1 MSEIHLKKHQ
11 IDQKSSFRKWV
22 GFPARSP
29 VPARGARGTIVSA
42 TGSGKTIMA
51 AASALEC
58 FPHGRILVTVPTLD
72 LLVQTAQAWRTVGHR
87 SPMAAVCSL
96 ENDPVLNEL
105 GVRTTTN
112 PIQLALWAG
121 RGPVIV
127 FATYAS
133 LVDREDYA
141 ALQDQERPYGP
152 WQNSGN
158 GKTRKKTRGPLEAA
172 LTGGE
177 RLYGQQMA
185 PFDLAIVDEA
195 HGTAG
200 DLGRPWAAIHDN
212 TRIPADF
219 RLYLTATPRIL
230 AAARPQKGADGQELE
245 IASMADDPDG
255 TYGAWL
261 AELGLS
267 EAIEREILAG
277 FEIDVLEIRDPS
289 PVLGESEE
297 ARRGRRLALLQTA
310 LLEHAAAYNL
320 RTVMT
325 FHQKVEE
332 AAAFADK
339 LPETAA
345 ALYVNDAS
353 DDDLAAADK
362 LPKSSVNARFYELEA
377 GRHVPPDRVWSAWL
391 CGDHL
396 VTERREVLRQF
407 AGGIDAADR
416 RVHRAFLASVRV
428 LGEGVD
434 ITGDRGV
441 EAICFADT
449 RGSQVEIV
457 QNIGRA
463 LRLNKDGSTKI
474 ARIIVPVFL
483 EPGEDPTDM
492 VASAS
497 FRPLVAVLQ
506 GLRSH
511 DERLVEQL
519 ASRALT
525 SGQRKVHVR
534 RDANGQII
542 GAGGEGDGEDQEQD
556 DTDAAAES
564 ALLHFSSPRD
574 TATIAAF
581 LRTRVYRPE
590 SLVWLE
596 GYQALIRWRK
606 ENEITGLYAVP
617 YDVEAEV
624 GVTKDFPLG
633 RWVHQQRKALRA
645 GELEE
650 RRKTL
655 LDAPEA
661 GMVWEPGEEAW
672 ETKLAALRS
681 YRRAMG
687 HLAPRQDAVWGEGD
701 AMVPVGQHA
710 ANLRRKGGLGK
721 DAERAA
727 ERAQQL
733 AAIDEDWNCPW
744 PLDWQRHYRV
754 LADLVDA
761 DGVLPAIQPGVLFEG
776 DDLGK
781 WLARQREAS
790 TWAQLS
796 AEQQERLSQLGVK
809 PLEAPSPAP
818 SAKRAANGQSKAEQ
832 AFHRGLAALTQWVER
847 EGAHRPAP
855 RGHSEQIAVD
865 GEAEPVTVKLGVWV
879 SNTKSRWD
887 KLTPEQQA
895 ALAALGVPWA
905 KAAVPAPSG
914 GPAPV
919 RDAPVQPAPSGEQA
933 QEYPDQGDPV
943 TAEERETS
951 RGTARAR
958 RMNELMRKH
967 TKAELLRMAYAGGLV
982 NHNSPE
988 KWRKDEIASTVVDTE
1003 FRTADRAAPARPA
1016 SATARPVPAQPLPLP
1031 QQDHHDEC
1039 DKSVYEGGTCTCDLI
1054 EQYGPPSERDD
1065 Y

>member
-1 MSEIHLKKHQ
+1 MIPLREHQ
-11 IDQKSSFRKWV
+11 VDQKSSFRKWV
-22 GFPARSP
+22 GFPATSSLP
-29 VPARGARGTIVSA
+29 PQGARATIVSA
-42 TGSGKTIMA
+42 TGSGKTITA
-51 AASALEC
+51 AACALDS
-58 FPHGRILVTVPTLD
+58 FPGGRILITVPTLD
-72 LLVQTAQAWRTVGHR
+72 LLAQTAQAWRLVGHR
-87 SPMAAVCSL
+87 ASMIAVCSL
-96 ENDPVLNEL
+96 ENDPALNEL

-112 PIQLALWAG
+112 PIQLALWAAS
-121 RGPVIV
+121 GPVVV

-133 LVDREDYA
+133 LVDREDIDA
-141 ALQDQERPYGP
+141 PEGQ
-152 WQNSGN
+152 
-158 GKTRKKTRGPLEAA
+158 RKVRGPLEAA
-172 LTGGE
+172 LAGGE
-177 RLYGQQMA
+177 RLYEQRMA

-230 AAARPQKGADGQELE
+230 AAARPQKAGGQEAE
-245 IASMADDPDG
+245 IASMADDPNG

-267 EAIEREILAG
+267 EAIERGILAG

-297 ARRGRRLALLQTA
+297 ARRGRRLALLQAA

-332 AAAFADK
+332 AAAFAEK
-339 LPETAA
+339 LPQTAA
-345 ALYVNDAS
+345 ELHVTDAT
-353 DDDLAAADK
+353 DADLAAAGK
-362 LPKSSVNARFYELEA
+362 LPKSSIDAEFYELEA

-407 AGGIDAADR
+407 ANGIDANNR

-434 ITGDRGV
+434 ITGERGV

-474 ARIIVPVFL
+474 ARIIVPIFL

-511 DERLVEQL
+511 DDRLVEQL

-525 SGQRKVHVR
+525 SGKRKVHVR
-534 RDANGQII
+534 RDEDGRIV
-542 GAGGEGDGEDQEQD
+542 GAGGEGEDQED

-574 TATIAAF
+574 AATIAAF

-596 GYQALIRWRK
+596 GYQALIRWRG
-606 ENEITGLYAVP
+606 ENEIVGLHAVP
-617 YDVEAEV
+617 YDVETEV
-624 GVTKDFPLG
+624 GVTKAFPLG
-633 RWVHQQRKALRA
+633 RWVHQQRKNLRT
-645 GELEE
+645 GELED

-672 ETKLAALRS
+672 EAKLAVLRS
-681 YRRAMG
+681 YRRATG
-687 HLAPRQDAVWGEGD
+687 HLAPRQDAVWGEDD
-701 AMVPVGQHA
+701 AMVPIGQYM
-710 ANLRRKGGLGK
+710 ANLRRKGAKNGLGK
-721 DAERAA
+721 NEDTATTRAA
-727 ERAQQL
+727 QL
-733 AAIDEDWNCPW
+733 AAIDKDWNCPW
-744 PLDWQRHYRV
+744 PLDWQRHHRI

-761 DGVLPAIQPGVLFEG
+761 DGQLPNIAPGVLWDG
-776 DDLGK
+776 DDIGR
-781 WLARQREAS
+781 WLQQQKQPT
-790 TWAQLS
+790 TWTRLLP
-796 AEQQERLSQLGVK
+796 EQQARLTAIGVE
-809 PLEAPSPAP
+809 PAQAPPPAP
-818 SAKRAANGQSKAEQ
+818 AAGRGAKGPSKAQQ
-832 AFHRGLAALTQWVER
+832 AFQRGLTALAQWVER
-847 EGAHRPAP
+847 EGADRPVP
-855 RGHSEQIAVD
+855 RAHGEEIAVE
-865 GEAEPVTVKLGVWV
+865 GEAAPVIVKLGVWV
-879 SNTKSRWD
+879 SNTKTRRN
-887 KLTPEQQA
+887 KLTTDQHT
-895 ALAALGVPWA
+895 ALRELGVDWA
-905 KAAVPAPSG
+905 
-914 GPAPV
+914 
-919 RDAPVQPAPSGEQA
+919 R
-933 QEYPDQGDPV
+933 
-943 TAEERETS
+943 
-951 RGTARAR
+951 
-958 RMNELMRKH
+958 
-967 TKAELLRMAYAGGLV
+967 
-982 NHNSPE
+982 
-988 KWRKDEIASTVVDTE
+988 
-1003 FRTADRAAPARPA
+1003 
-1016 SATARPVPAQPLPLP
+1016 
-1031 QQDHHDEC
+1031 
-1039 DKSVYEGGTCTCDLI
+1039 
-1054 EQYGPPSERDD
+1054 
-1065 Y
+1065 

>member
-1 MSEIHLKKHQ
+1 MSAIRLKEHQ
-11 IDQKSSFRKWV
+11 VDQRSAFRRWV
-22 GFPARSP
+22 GFPARSS
-29 VPARGARGTIVSA
+29 VPPQGARGTIVSA
-42 TGSGKTIMA
+42 TGSGKTITA
-51 AASALEC
+51 AACALES
-58 FPHGRILVTVPTLD
+58 FVDGRILVTVPTLD
-72 LLVQTAQAWRTVGHR
+72 LLAQTAQAWRLVGHR
-87 SPMAAVCSL
+87 APMIAVCSL
-96 ENDPVLNEL
+96 ENDAVLNEL

-121 RGPVIV
+121 HGPVIV

-133 LVDREDYA
+133 LVDREDIDA
-141 ALQDQERPYGP
+141 PEGQ
-152 WQNSGN
+152 
-158 GKTRKKTRGPLEAA
+158 RKVRGPLEAA
-172 LTGGE
+172 LAGGE
-177 RLYGQQMA
+177 RLYGQRMDG
-185 PFDLAIVDEA
+185 FSLAIVDEA

-212 TRIPADF
+212 ARIPADF

-230 AAARPQKGADGQELE
+230 AAARPQKGADGQEAE
-245 IASMADDPDG
+245 IATMADDPDG

-332 AAAFADK
+332 AAAFAEK

-345 ALYVNDAS
+345 ALYANDAS
-353 DDDLAAADK
+353 DADLAAADK
-362 LPKSSVNARFYELEA
+362 LPKSSIDAEFYELEA

-396 VTERREVLRQF
+396 VAERREALRQF
-407 AGGIDAADR
+407 ANGIDAAGH

-434 ITGDRGV
+434 ITGERGV
-441 EAICFADT
+441 EAVCFADT

-463 LRLNKDGSTKI
+463 LRLNKDGSTKV

-483 EPGEDPTDM
+483 EPNEDPTDM

-525 SGQRKVHVR
+525 SGKRKVHVR
-534 RDANGQII
+534 RDEDGQIV
-542 GAGGEGDGEDQEQD
+542 GAGGEGDGEDQED
-556 DTDAAAES
+556 DTQAAAEA

-574 TATIAAF
+574 AATIAAF

-596 GYQALIRWRK
+596 GYQALIRWRA
-606 ENEITGLYAVP
+606 ENEITGVHAVP
-617 YDVEAEV
+617 YDVETEV

-672 ETKLAALRS
+672 EAKLAVLRS
-681 YRRAMG
+681 YRRATG
-687 HLAPRQDAVWGEGD
+687 HLAPRQDAMWGEDD
-701 AMVPVGQHA
+701 AMVPVGQYM
-710 ANLRRKGGLGK
+710 ANLRRKGAKNGLGK
-721 DAERAA
+721 DEDTATTRAA
-727 ERAQQL
+727 QL
-733 AAIDEDWNCPW
+733 ATIDKDWNCPW

-761 DGVLPAIQPGVLFEG
+761 DGQLPDIAPGVLLDG
-776 DDLGK
+776 DDIGRWLQQQKQPATWVRLLPEQQARLTALGVEP
-781 WLARQREAS
+781 AQAPPPVPEAS
-790 TWAQLS
+790 
-796 AEQQERLSQLGVK
+796 
-809 PLEAPSPAP
+809 
-818 SAKRAANGQSKAEQ
+818 RAAKGPSKAQQ
-832 AFHRGLAALTQWVER
+832 AFQRGLEALTQWVER
-847 EGAHRPAP
+847 EGAHRPVP
-855 RGHSEQIAVD
+855 RAHGEEIAVD
-865 GEAEPVTVKLGVWV
+865 GEADPVVVKLGVWV
-879 SNTKSRWD
+879 SNTKSRRD
-887 KLTPEQQA
+887 KLTADQLA
-895 ALAALGVPWA
+895 ALAKLGVDW
-905 KAAVPAPSG
+905 V
-914 GPAPV
+914 
-919 RDAPVQPAPSGEQA
+919 
-933 QEYPDQGDPV
+933 
-943 TAEERETS
+943 
-951 RGTARAR
+951 
-958 RMNELMRKH
+958 
-967 TKAELLRMAYAGGLV
+967 
-982 NHNSPE
+982 
-988 KWRKDEIASTVVDTE
+988 
-1003 FRTADRAAPARPA
+1003 
-1016 SATARPVPAQPLPLP
+1016 
-1031 QQDHHDEC
+1031 
-1039 DKSVYEGGTCTCDLI
+1039 
-1054 EQYGPPSERDD
+1054 
-1065 Y
+1065 

>member
-1 MSEIHLKKHQ
+1 MSRVSLREHQ
-11 IDQKSSFRKWV
+11 VDQKSAFRKWV
-22 GFPARSP
+22 GFPARSS
-29 VPARGARGTIVSA
+29 VPPQGARGTIVSA
-42 TGSGKTIMA
+42 TGSGKTISA
-51 AASALEC
+51 AACALES
-58 FPHGRILVTVPTLD
+58 FADGRILVTVPTLD
-72 LLVQTAQAWRTVGHR
+72 LLAQTAQAWRLVGHR
-87 SPMAAVCSL
+87 APMVAVCSL
-96 ENDPVLNEL
+96 ENDAVLNEL

-112 PIQLALWAG
+112 PIQLALWA
-121 RGPVIV
+121 RTGPVV
-127 FATYAS
+127 VLATYAS
-133 LVDREDYA
+133 LVDREDTDA
-141 ALQDQERPYGP
+141 PGGQ
-152 WQNSGN
+152 
-158 GKTRKKTRGPLEAA
+158 GKVRGPLEAA
-172 LTGGE
+172 LAGGE
-177 RLYGQQMA
+177 RLYGQRMDG
-185 PFDLAIVDEA
+185 FDLAIVDEA
-195 HGTAG
+195 HSTAG

-212 TRIPADF
+212 QRIPADF

-230 AAARPQKGADGQELE
+230 AAPRPRKGADVQEVE
-245 IASMADDPDG
+245 IATMSDDPEG

-277 FEIDVLEIRDPS
+277 FEIDVLEIRDPT

-297 ARRGRRLALLQTA
+297 AQRGRRLALLQAA
-310 LLEHAAAYNL
+310 LLEHAAAHNL

-332 AAAFADK
+332 ARAFADK

-345 ALYVNDAS
+345 ELYANDAS
-353 DDDLAAADK
+353 DEDLAAADR
-362 LPKSSVNARFYELEA
+362 LPASSIDAEFYELEA

-407 AGGIDAADR
+407 ANGIDATGR
-416 RVHRAFLASVRV
+416 RVHRAFLASCRV

-434 ITGDRGV
+434 ITGERGV
-441 EAICFADT
+441 DSICFADT

-463 LRLNKDGSTKI
+463 LRLNKDGSTKV
-474 ARIIVPVFL
+474 ARIIVPIFL

-525 SGQRKVHVR
+525 SGNRKVHVR
-534 RDANGQII
+534 RDKDGQIVR
-542 GAGGEGDGEDQEQD
+542 GGSEGHEDD
-556 DTDAAAES
+556 DTQAVAEA

-574 TATIAAF
+574 AATIAAF

-596 GYQALIRWRK
+596 GYQALIRWRAEK
-606 ENEITGLYAVP
+606 EITGVYAVP
-617 YDVEAEV
+617 YDVKVEV

-672 ETKLAALRS
+672 ENKLAMLRS
-681 YRRAMG
+681 YRRTMG
-687 HLAPRQDAVWGEGD
+687 HLAPRQNAVWGEGE
-701 AMVPVGQHA
+701 AMVPIGQHL

-721 DAERAA
+721 DPDRAE

-733 AAIDEDWNCPW
+733 AAVDEDWDCPW

-761 DGVLPAIQPGVLFEG
+761 DGHLPTIEPGVVFEG
-776 DDLGK
+776 DDIGR
-781 WLARQREAS
+781 WLQRQKNPG
-790 TWAQLS
+790 TWAHLS
-796 AEQQERLSQLGVK
+796 TEQQERLTNLGVE
-809 PLEAPSPAP
+809 PAEPPAP
-818 SAKRAANGQSKAEQ
+818 APAVEGAGKASSFQ
-832 AFHRGLAALTQWVER
+832 HGLAALAQYIAR
-847 EGAHRPAP
+847 EGRTVVGRAHVEELP
-855 RGHSEQIAVD
+855 D
-865 GEAEPVTVKLGVWV
+865 GSLIRLGVFLSNHKARRDRLDAQQRAAFVKLGYAWAA
-879 SNTKSRWD
+879 D
-887 KLTPEQQA
+887 PEH
-895 ALAALGVPWA
+895 G
-905 KAAVPAPSG
+905 
-914 GPAPV
+914 
-919 RDAPVQPAPSGEQA
+919 
-933 QEYPDQGDPV
+933 
-943 TAEERETS
+943 
-951 RGTARAR
+951 
-958 RMNELMRKH
+958 
-967 TKAELLRMAYAGGLV
+967 
-982 NHNSPE
+982 
-988 KWRKDEIASTVVDTE
+988 
-1003 FRTADRAAPARPA
+1003 
-1016 SATARPVPAQPLPLP
+1016 
-1031 QQDHHDEC
+1031 
-1039 DKSVYEGGTCTCDLI
+1039 
-1054 EQYGPPSERDD
+1054 
-1065 Y
+1065 

>member
-1 MSEIHLKKHQ
+1 MLGIQLREHQ
-11 IDQKSSFRKWV
+11 VAQKTSFRKWV
-22 GFPARSP
+22 GFPARSS
-29 VPARGARGTIVSA
+29 VPSEGARGTIVSA
-42 TGSGKTIMA
+42 TGSGKTITA
-51 AASALEC
+51 AACALEC
-58 FPHGRILVTVPTLD
+58 FPGSRILVTVPTLD
-72 LLVQTAQAWRTVGHR
+72 LLAQTAQAWRLVGHR
-87 SPMAAVCSL
+87 APMVAVCSL
-96 ENDPVLNEL
+96 ENDPVLNSL

-121 RGPVIV
+121 HGPVVV

-133 LVDREDYA
+133 LVDREDI
-141 ALQDQERPYGP
+141 DQPMG
-152 WQNSGN
+152 QQ
-158 GKTRKKTRGPLEAA
+158 KVRGPLEAA
-172 LTGGE
+172 LAGGE
-177 RLYGQQMA
+177 RLYGQRMDG
-185 PFDLAIVDEA
+185 FDLAIVDEA

-212 TRIPADF
+212 QRIPADF

-230 AAARPQKGADGQELE
+230 ASPRPQKGTGGQELE

-267 EAIEREILAG
+267 EAIERGILAG

-289 PVLGESEE
+289 PILGESEE
-297 ARRGRRLALLQTA
+297 AQRGRRLALLQTA

-332 AAAFADK
+332 ATAFAEK
-339 LPETAA
+339 LPQTAA
-345 ALYVNDAS
+345 ELYLTDAS
-353 DDDLAAADK
+353 DDDLAAADR
-362 LPKSSVNARFYELEA
+362 LPASSIGAEFYELEA

-407 AGGIDAADR
+407 ANGIDAAGR
-416 RVHRAFLASVRV
+416 RVHRAFLASCRV

-434 ITGDRGV
+434 ITGERGV
-441 EAICFADT
+441 EAVCFADT

-463 LRLNKDGSTKI
+463 LRLNRDGTTKI

-483 EPGEDPTDM
+483 QPGEDPADM

-534 RDANGQII
+534 RDEEGQIV
-542 GAGGEGDGEDQEQD
+542 GAGEGQEHD
-556 DTDAAAES
+556 DTQAAAES

-574 TATIAAF
+574 AATIAAF
-581 LRTRVYRPE
+581 LRTRIYRPE

-596 GYQALIRWRK
+596 GYQALLRWRA
-606 ENEITGLYAVP
+606 ENEITGLHAVP
-617 YDVEAEV
+617 YDVETDV
-624 GVTKDFPLG
+624 GVTKAFPLG

-650 RRKTL
+650 RRKEL

-672 ETKLAALRS
+672 GAKLAALRS
-681 YRRAMG
+681 YRQATG
-687 HLAPRQDAVWGEGD
+687 HLAPRQDALWGEGE
-701 AMVPVGQHA
+701 AMVPIGQHM
-710 ANLRRKGGLGK
+710 ANLRRKGQKNGLGK
-721 DAERAA
+721 DPEWAAVRAA
-727 ERAQQL
+727 QL
-733 AAIDEDWNCPW
+733 TAIDPDWNCPW

-761 DGVLPAIQPGVLFEG
+761 DGSLPDIAPGVLFEG

-781 WLARQREAS
+781 WLARQREAC

-796 AEQQERLSQLGVK
+796 TEQQERLSRLGVQ
-809 PLEAPSPAP
+809 PTEAPSAAPA
-818 SAKRAANGQSKAEQ
+818 ATRAAKGPSKAQQ
-832 AFHRGLAALTQWVER
+832 AFQRGLAALAQWVER
-847 EGAHRPAP
+847 DGAHRPVP

-865 GEAEPVTVKLGVWV
+865 GEAEPVVVKLGVWV
-879 SNTKSRWD
+879 SNTKTRRN
-887 KLTPEQQA
+887 KLTPEQLT
-895 ALAALGVPWA
+895 ALRELGIEWA
-905 KAAVPAPSG
+905 
-914 GPAPV
+914 
-919 RDAPVQPAPSGEQA
+919 
-933 QEYPDQGDPV
+933 
-943 TAEERETS
+943 
-951 RGTARAR
+951 
-958 RMNELMRKH
+958 
-967 TKAELLRMAYAGGLV
+967 
-982 NHNSPE
+982 
-988 KWRKDEIASTVVDTE
+988 
-1003 FRTADRAAPARPA
+1003 
-1016 SATARPVPAQPLPLP
+1016 
-1031 QQDHHDEC
+1031 
-1039 DKSVYEGGTCTCDLI
+1039 
-1054 EQYGPPSERDD
+1054 
-1065 Y
+1065 

>member
-1 MSEIHLKKHQ
+1 MSAIRLKEHQ
-11 IDQKSSFRKWV
+11 VDQRSAFRGWV
-22 GFPARSP
+22 GFPARSS
-29 VPARGARGTIVSA
+29 VPPQGARGTIVSA
-42 TGSGKTIMA
+42 TGSGKTITA
-51 AASALEC
+51 AACALES
-58 FPHGRILVTVPTLD
+58 FAGGRILVTVPTLD
-72 LLVQTAQAWRTVGHR
+72 LLAQTAQAWRAVGHR
-87 SPMAAVCSL
+87 APMVAVCSL
-96 ENDPVLNEL
+96 ENDAVLNEL

-121 RGPVIV
+121 HGQVVV

-133 LVDREDYA
+133 LVDREDIDA
-141 ALQDQERPYGP
+141 PEGQ
-152 WQNSGN
+152 
-158 GKTRKKTRGPLEAA
+158 RKVRGPLEAA
-172 LTGGE
+172 LAGGE
-177 RLYGQQMA
+177 RLYGQRMDA
-185 PFDLAIVDEA
+185 FDLAIVDEA

-212 TRIPADF
+212 QRIPADF

-230 AAARPQKGADGQELE
+230 AAARPQKGADGQEAE
-245 IASMADDPDG
+245 IATMADDPDG

-289 PVLGESEE
+289 PVIGETEE

-345 ALYVNDAS
+345 ELYVNDAS
-353 DDDLAAADK
+353 DEDLAAADK
-362 LPKSSVNARFYELEA
+362 LPASSIDAEFYELEA

-391 CGDHL
+391 CGDHT
-396 VTERREVLRQF
+396 VAERREKIRQF
-407 AGGIDAADR
+407 ANGINAAGH

-434 ITGDRGV
+434 ITGERGV
-441 EAICFADT
+441 EAVCFADT

-463 LRLNKDGSTKI
+463 LRLNRDGSTKV

-483 EPGEDPTDM
+483 EPNEDPTDM

-525 SGQRKVHVR
+525 SGKRTVHVQ
-534 RDANGQII
+534 RDEEGRIV
-542 GAGGEGDGEDQEQD
+542 GDGGESDGEDQQQD

-574 TATIAAF
+574 AATIAAF

-596 GYQALIRWRK
+596 GYQALIRWRA
-606 ENEITGLYAVP
+606 ENEITGVHAVP
-617 YDVEAEV
+617 YDVEVEV
-624 GVTKDFPLG
+624 GATKSFPLG

-645 GELEE
+645 GVLED

-661 GMVWEPGEEAW
+661 GMLWEPGEEAW
-672 ETKLAALRS
+672 EAKLAALRS
-681 YRRAMG
+681 YRRASG
-687 HLAPRQDAVWGEGD
+687 HLAPRQDAVWGEGE
-701 AMVPVGQHA
+701 AMVPIGQHM

-721 DAERAA
+721 DPKRAA
-727 ERAQQL
+727 ERAKQL
-733 AAIDEDWNCPW
+733 TAVDPDWNCPW
-744 PLDWQRHYRV
+744 PLSWQRHFRV

-761 DGVLPAIQPGVLFEG
+761 DGALPYIAPGVTFEG
-776 DDLGK
+776 DDIGT
-781 WLARQREAS
+781 WRWRQQEVG
-790 TWAQLS
+790 TWAQLLP
-796 AEQQERLSQLGVK
+796 EQRERLEALGVRGAAL
-809 PLEAPSPAP
+809 PVAAA
-818 SAKRAANGQSKAEQ
+818 AKGPGKAGSKAEA
-832 AFHRGLAALTQWVER
+832 AFQRGLAALTQWVKT
-847 EGAHRPAP
+847 EGQRPVP
-855 RGHSEQIAVD
+855 RSAVVHVVID
-865 GEAEPVTVKLGVWV
+865 GEAEPVKLGVWI
-879 SNTKSRWD
+879 SNTKTRRD
-887 KLTPEQQA
+887 KLTPEQLG
-895 ALAALGVPWA
+895 ALRKLGFDWA
-905 KAAVPAPSG
+905 
-914 GPAPV
+914 
-919 RDAPVQPAPSGEQA
+919 
-933 QEYPDQGDPV
+933 
-943 TAEERETS
+943 
-951 RGTARAR
+951 
-958 RMNELMRKH
+958 
-967 TKAELLRMAYAGGLV
+967 
-982 NHNSPE
+982 
-988 KWRKDEIASTVVDTE
+988 
-1003 FRTADRAAPARPA
+1003 
-1016 SATARPVPAQPLPLP
+1016 
-1031 QQDHHDEC
+1031 
-1039 DKSVYEGGTCTCDLI
+1039 
-1054 EQYGPPSERDD
+1054 
-1065 Y
+1065 

>member
-1 MSEIHLKKHQ
+1 MSRIPLKEHQ
-11 IDQKSSFRKWV
+11 VDQKSAFRKWV
-22 GFPARSP
+22 GFPARSS
-29 VPARGARGTIVSA
+29 VPAQGARGTIVSA

-58 FPHGRILVTVPTLD
+58 FPEGRILVTVPTLD
-72 LLVQTAQAWRTVGHR
+72 LLAQTAQAWRAVGHR
-87 SPMAAVCSL
+87 APMVAVCSL
-96 ENDPVLNEL
+96 ENDAVLNSL

-121 RGPVIV
+121 HGPVIV

-133 LVDREDYA
+133 LVDREDIDTPVG
-141 ALQDQERPYGP
+141 Q
-152 WQNSGN
+152 
-158 GKTRKKTRGPLEAA
+158 RKVRGPLEAA
-172 LTGGE
+172 LAGGE
-177 RLYGQQMA
+177 RLYGQRMDG
-185 PFDLAIVDEA
+185 FSLAIVDEA

-212 TRIPADF
+212 QRIPADF

-230 AAARPQKGADGQELE
+230 AAARPQKGADGQEAE
-245 IASMADDPDG
+245 IATMADDPDG

-332 AAAFADK
+332 AKVFADK

-345 ALYVNDAS
+345 ELYMNDAS
-353 DDDLAAADK
+353 DEDLAAADR
-362 LPKSSVNARFYELEA
+362 LPKSSIDAEFYELEA

-396 VTERREVLRQF
+396 VAERREALRQF
-407 AGGIDAADR
+407 ANGIDAAGR

-434 ITGDRGV
+434 ITGERGV
-441 EAICFADT
+441 EAVCFADT

-463 LRLNKDGSTKI
+463 LRLNRDGSTKV

-483 EPGEDPTDM
+483 EPNEDPTDM

-525 SGQRKVHVR
+525 SGKRKVHVR
-534 RDANGQII
+534 RDEDGQIV
-542 GAGGEGDGEDQEQD
+542 GAGGESDGEDQEHDD

-574 TATIAAF
+574 AATIAAF

-596 GYQALIRWRK
+596 GYQALVRWRA
-606 ENEITGLYAVP
+606 ENEITGVYAVP
-617 YDVEAEV
+617 YDVEVEV

-661 GMVWEPGEEAW
+661 GMLWEPGEEAW
-672 ETKLAALRS
+672 EAKLAALRS
-681 YRRAMG
+681 FRRATG
-687 HLAPRQDAVWGEGD
+687 HLAPRQDAVWGEGE
-701 AMVPVGQHA
+701 AMVPIGQHL

-721 DAERAA
+721 DPQRAA
-727 ERAQQL
+727 ARAQQL
-733 AAIDEDWNCPW
+733 TEIDPDWNCPW
-744 PLDWQRHYRV
+744 PLNWQRHYRV

-761 DGVLPAIQPGVLFEG
+761 DGVLPYIAPGVVYDG
-776 DDLGK
+776 DDIGT
-781 WLARQREAS
+781 WRWRQQEVG
-790 TWAQLS
+790 TWAQLLP
-796 AEQQERLSQLGVK
+796 EQRERLTALGVRGAAL
-809 PLEAPSPAP
+809 PVTAAAPAELPPALTALKGP
-818 SAKRAANGQSKAEQ
+818 KKAGSKAEA
-832 AFHRGLAALTQWVER
+832 AFQRGLAALTQWVER
-847 EGAHRPAP
+847 EGDRPVP
-855 RGHSEQIAVD
+855 RGAVVEVAVD
-865 GEAEPVTVKLGVWV
+865 GETEPVPVKLGVWI
-879 SNTKSRWD
+879 SNTKTRRD
-887 KLTPEQQA
+887 KLTADQ
-895 ALAALGVPWA
+895 LASLAKLGVGWA
-905 KAAVPAPSG
+905 AG
-914 GPAPV
+914 TV
-919 RDAPVQPAPSGEQA
+919 RES
-933 QEYPDQGDPV
+933 
-943 TAEERETS
+943 
-951 RGTARAR
+951 
-958 RMNELMRKH
+958 
-967 TKAELLRMAYAGGLV
+967 
-982 NHNSPE
+982 
-988 KWRKDEIASTVVDTE
+988 AS
-1003 FRTADRAAPARPA
+1003 
-1016 SATARPVPAQPLPLP
+1016 
-1031 QQDHHDEC
+1031 
-1039 DKSVYEGGTCTCDLI
+1039 
-1054 EQYGPPSERDD
+1054 
-1065 Y
+1065 

>member
-1 MSEIHLKKHQ
+1 MPGIQLKEHQ
-11 IDQKSSFRKWV
+11 IDQKVSFRKWV
-22 GFPARSP
+22 GFPARSS
-29 VPARGARGTIVSA
+29 VPPEGARGTIVSA
-42 TGSGKTIMA
+42 TGSGKTITA
-51 AASALEC
+51 AACALEC
-58 FPHGRILVTVPTLD
+58 FPEDRILVTVPTLD
-72 LLVQTAQAWRTVGHR
+72 LLVQTAQAWRAVGHR
-87 SPMAAVCSL
+87 APMVAVCSL
-96 ENDPVLNEL
+96 ESDPVLKSL

-112 PIQLALWAG
+112 PIQLALWVG
-121 RGPVIV
+121 HGPVVV

-133 LVDREDYA
+133 LVDREDIDA
-141 ALQDQERPYGP
+141 PQGQ
-152 WQNSGN
+152 
-158 GKTRKKTRGPLEAA
+158 RKVRGPLEAA
-172 LTGGE
+172 LAGGE
-177 RLYGQQMA
+177 RLYGQRMDG
-185 PFDLAIVDEA
+185 FDLAIVDEA
-195 HGTAG
+195 HGTTG

-212 TRIPADF
+212 QRIPADF

-230 AAARPQKGADGQELE
+230 AAPRPQKGTDGQEVAL
-245 IASMADDPDG
+245 ATMADDPEG
-255 TYGAWL
+255 TYGRWL

-277 FEIDVLEIRDPS
+277 FEIDVLEIRDPA
-289 PVLGESEE
+289 PALGESEE

-332 AAAFADK
+332 AAAFAEK

-345 ALYVNDAS
+345 ELYMNDAS
-353 DDDLAAADK
+353 DEDLAKAEK
-362 LPKSSVNARFYELEA
+362 LPASSIDAEFYELEA

-396 VTERREVLRQF
+396 VAERREAIRQF
-407 AGGIDAADR
+407 ANGIDAAGR
-416 RVHRAFLASVRV
+416 RVHRAFLASCRV

-434 ITGDRGV
+434 ITGERGV
-441 EAICFADT
+441 EAVCFADT

-463 LRLNKDGSTKI
+463 LRLNKDGSTKV

-483 EPGEDPTDM
+483 EPGEDSTDM

-497 FRPLVAVLQ
+497 FKPLVAVLQ

-525 SGQRKVHVR
+525 SGKRKVHLQ
-534 RDANGQII
+534 RDEEGRIV
-542 GAGGEGDGEDQEQD
+542 GAGGESDGEDQES
-556 DTDAAAES
+556 DTQAAAEA

-574 TATIAAF
+574 AATIAAF

-617 YDVEAEV
+617 YDVEVEV

-645 GELEE
+645 GELED

-672 ETKLAALRS
+672 ENKLAALRS

-687 HLAPRQDAVWGEGD
+687 HLAPRQDAVWGEGE
-701 AMVPVGQHA
+701 AMVPVGQHM

-721 DAERAA
+721 DPKRAA

-733 AAIDEDWNCPW
+733 AEIDPDWNCPW
-744 PLDWQRHYRV
+744 PLNWQRHYRV

-761 DGVLPAIQPGVLFEG
+761 DGHLPYIAPGVTYNG
-776 DDLGK
+776 DDIGT
-781 WLARQREAS
+781 WRWRQQEPG
-790 TWAQLS
+790 TWAQLLP
-796 AEQQERLSQLGVK
+796 EQQERLAKLGIQ
-809 PLEAPSPAP
+809 PDQATSPAP
-818 SAKRAANGQSKAEQ
+818 AAARTAKSPSKAQ
-832 AFHRGLAALTQWVER
+832 AAFQRGLAALTQWVER
-847 EGAHRPAP
+847 EGAHRPVP
-855 RGHSEQIAVD
+855 RAHAEEITVK
-865 GEAEPVTVKLGVWV
+865 GEAEPVVVKLGVWI
-879 SNTKSRWD
+879 SNTKARRD
-887 KLTPEQQA
+887 RLDADQRA
-895 ALAALGVPWA
+895 ALARLGMDWA
-905 KAAVPAPSG
+905 
-914 GPAPV
+914 
-919 RDAPVQPAPSGEQA
+919 
-933 QEYPDQGDPV
+933 
-943 TAEERETS
+943 
-951 RGTARAR
+951 
-958 RMNELMRKH
+958 
-967 TKAELLRMAYAGGLV
+967 
-982 NHNSPE
+982 
-988 KWRKDEIASTVVDTE
+988 
-1003 FRTADRAAPARPA
+1003 
-1016 SATARPVPAQPLPLP
+1016 
-1031 QQDHHDEC
+1031 
-1039 DKSVYEGGTCTCDLI
+1039 
-1054 EQYGPPSERDD
+1054 
-1065 Y
+1065 

>member
-1 MSEIHLKKHQ
+1 MSVIQLREHQ
-11 IDQKSSFRKWV
+11 IDQKSAFRKWV
-22 GFPARSP
+22 GFPARLP
-29 VPARGARGTIVSA
+29 VPPQGTRGTIVSA
-42 TGSGKTIMA
+42 TGSGKTIT
-51 AASALEC
+51 AASCALES
-58 FPHGRILVTVPTLD
+58 FADGRILVTVPTLD
-72 LLVQTAQAWRTVGHR
+72 LLAQTAQAWRLVGHR
-87 SPMAAVCSL
+87 APMVAVCSL
-96 ENDPVLNEL
+96 ENDAVLDEL

-121 RGPVIV
+121 AGPVVV

-133 LVDREDYA
+133 LVDREDIDA
-141 ALQDQERPYGP
+141 AEGQ
-152 WQNSGN
+152 
-158 GKTRKKTRGPLEAA
+158 RKVRGPLEAA
-172 LTGGE
+172 LAGGE

-185 PFDLAIVDEA
+185 PFDLAVVDEA

-212 TRIPADF
+212 TRIPAAF

-230 AAARPQKGADGQELE
+230 AAASPQRGPGGQEAE
-245 IASMADDPDG
+245 IASMADDPEG

-345 ALYVNDAS
+345 ELYMNDAS
-353 DDDLAAADK
+353 DADLAAADK
-362 LPKSSVNARFYELEA
+362 LPKSSIDAEFYELEA

-396 VTERREVLRQF
+396 VSERREVLRQF
-407 AGGIDAADR
+407 ANGIDATGH

-434 ITGDRGV
+434 ITGERGV
-441 EAICFADT
+441 EAVCFADT

-463 LRLNKDGSTKI
+463 LRLNKDGSTKV

-483 EPGEDPTDM
+483 EPNEDPTDM

-525 SGQRKVHVR
+525 SGKRKVHVR
-534 RDANGQII
+534 RDKDGQIV
-542 GAGGEGDGEDQEQD
+542 GAGGQGDGEDQDD
-556 DTDAAAES
+556 DTQAAAEA
-564 ALLHFSSPRD
+564 ALLHFSNPRD
-574 TATIAAF
+574 AATISAF

-596 GYQALIRWRK
+596 GYQALLRWRA
-606 ENEITGLYAVP
+606 ENGISGLHAVP
-617 YDVEAEV
+617 YDVEVEV
-624 GVTKDFPLG
+624 GVTKEFPLG

-655 LDAPEA
+655 LDASEA

-672 ETKLAALRS
+672 EAKLATLRS
-681 YRRAMG
+681 YRRATG
-687 HLAPRQDAVWGEGD
+687 HLAPRQDAAWGEGE
-701 AMVPVGQHA
+701 AMVPIGQHM

-721 DAERAA
+721 DQERAA
-727 ERAQQL
+727 KRAQQL
-733 AAIDEDWNCPW
+733 TEIDEDWDCPW

-761 DGVLPAIQPGVLFEG
+761 DGQLPDIAPGVLMDG
-776 DDLGK
+776 DDIGK
-781 WLARQREAS
+781 WLQQQKQPA
-790 TWAQLS
+790 TWARLLP
-796 AEQQERLSQLGVK
+796 EQQERLTKLGVQ
-809 PLEAPSPAP
+809 PGQAPSPDP
-818 SAKRAANGQSKAEQ
+818 AASRGSKGPSKAQQ
-832 AFHRGLAALTQWVER
+832 AFQRGLEALTQWVER
-847 EGAHRPAP
+847 EGAHRPVP
-855 RGHSEQIAVD
+855 RAHGEEIAVE

-879 SNTKSRWD
+879 SNTKSRRD
-887 KLTPEQQA
+887 KLTAEQLD
-895 ALAALGVPWA
+895 ALRKLGVEWA
-905 KAAVPAPSG
+905 
-914 GPAPV
+914 
-919 RDAPVQPAPSGEQA
+919 
-933 QEYPDQGDPV
+933 
-943 TAEERETS
+943 
-951 RGTARAR
+951 
-958 RMNELMRKH
+958 
-967 TKAELLRMAYAGGLV
+967 
-982 NHNSPE
+982 
-988 KWRKDEIASTVVDTE
+988 
-1003 FRTADRAAPARPA
+1003 
-1016 SATARPVPAQPLPLP
+1016 
-1031 QQDHHDEC
+1031 
-1039 DKSVYEGGTCTCDLI
+1039 
-1054 EQYGPPSERDD
+1054 
-1065 Y
+1065 

>member
-1 MSEIHLKKHQ
+1 MGSHAAPGPAHRDRKHLDISVIQLKEHQ
-11 IDQKSSFRKWV
+11 VDQRSAFRRWV
-22 GFPARSP
+22 GFPARSS
-29 VPARGARGTIVSA
+29 VPPQGVRGTIVSA
-42 TGSGKTIMA
+42 TGSGKTITA
-51 AASALEC
+51 AACALES
-58 FPHGRILVTVPTLD
+58 FSDGRILVTVPTLD
-72 LLVQTAQAWRTVGHR
+72 LLVQTAQAWRLVGHR
-87 SPMAAVCSL
+87 APMVAVCSL
-96 ENDPVLNEL
+96 ENDAVLGSL

-121 RGPVIV
+121 VGPVVV

-133 LVDREDYA
+133 LVDREDIDA
-141 ALQDQERPYGP
+141 PAGQ
-152 WQNSGN
+152 
-158 GKTRKKTRGPLEAA
+158 RKVRGSLEAA
-172 LTGGE
+172 LAGGE

-200 DLGRPWAAIHDN
+200 DLGKPWAAIHDN
-212 TRIPADF
+212 ARIPAAF

-230 AAARPQKGADGQELE
+230 AAPRPQKGADGQEPE
-245 IASMADDPDG
+245 IATMADDPNG
-255 TYGAWL
+255 TYGPWL

-297 ARRGRRLALLQTA
+297 ARRGWRLALLQTA
-310 LLEHAAAYNL
+310 LLEHAAAWNL

-332 AAAFADK
+332 AAAFAEK

-345 ALYVNDAS
+345 ELYVNDAS
-353 DDDLAAADK
+353 DEDLAAAEK
-362 LPKSSVNARFYELEA
+362 LPKSSIDAEFYELEA

-396 VTERREVLRQF
+396 VSERREVLRQF
-407 AGGIDAADR
+407 ANGIDAAGR

-434 ITGDRGV
+434 ITGERGV
-441 EAICFADT
+441 EAVCFADT

-463 LRLNKDGSTKI
+463 LRLNKDGSTKV

-483 EPGEDPTDM
+483 EPGEDPQDM

-534 RDANGQII
+534 RDEDGRIV
-542 GAGGEGDGEDQEQD
+542 GASGEGDGEDQEQD
-556 DTDAAAES
+556 DTQAPAEA

-574 TATIAAF
+574 AATIAAF

-596 GYQALIRWRK
+596 GYQALLRWRK

-617 YDVEAEV
+617 YDVEVEV

-681 YRRAMG
+681 YRRATG
-687 HLAPRQDAVWGEGD
+687 HLAPRQDAVWGEGE
-701 AMVPVGQHA
+701 AMVPIGQHM

-721 DAERAA
+721 DPKRAA
-727 ERAQQL
+727 ERAEQL
-733 AAIDEDWNCPW
+733 AAIDPDWNCPW
-744 PLDWQRHYRV
+744 PLSWQRHYGV

-761 DGVLPAIQPGVLFEG
+761 DGVLPAIAPGVTFEG
-776 DDLGK
+776 DDIGT
-781 WLARQREAS
+781 WRWRQQEPG
-790 TWAQLS
+790 TWPQLS
-796 AEQQERLSQLGVK
+796 TEQQERLSQLGVK
-809 PLEAPSPAP
+809 PAEAPSPAP
-818 SAKRAANGQSKAEQ
+818 ADKGAPKGKAQQ
-832 AFHRGLAALTQWVER
+832 AFQRGLTALTQWVER
-847 EGAHRPAP
+847 EGNRPVP
-855 RGHSEQIAVD
+855 RSAVVEIAVD
-865 GEAEPVTVKLGVWV
+865 GEAEPVVVKLGVWV
-879 SNTKSRWD
+879 SNARSRRD
-887 KLTPEQQA
+887 KLSAEQRV
-895 ALAALGVPWA
+895 ALAELGVEWA
-905 KAAVPAPSG
+905 
-914 GPAPV
+914 
-919 RDAPVQPAPSGEQA
+919 
-933 QEYPDQGDPV
+933 
-943 TAEERETS
+943 
-951 RGTARAR
+951 
-958 RMNELMRKH
+958 
-967 TKAELLRMAYAGGLV
+967 
-982 NHNSPE
+982 
-988 KWRKDEIASTVVDTE
+988 
-1003 FRTADRAAPARPA
+1003 
-1016 SATARPVPAQPLPLP
+1016 
-1031 QQDHHDEC
+1031 
-1039 DKSVYEGGTCTCDLI
+1039 
-1054 EQYGPPSERDD
+1054 
-1065 Y
+1065 

>member
-1 MSEIHLKKHQ
+1 
-11 IDQKSSFRKWV
+11 
-22 GFPARSP
+22 
-29 VPARGARGTIVSA
+29 
-42 TGSGKTIMA
+42 MA

-58 FPHGRILVTVPTLD
+58 FPEGRILVTVPTLD
-72 LLVQTAQAWRTVGHR
+72 LLVQTAQAWRAVGHR
-87 SPMAAVCSL
+87 SPMVAVCSL

-121 RGPVIV
+121 HGPVIV

-133 LVDREDYA
+133 LVDRDDYE
-141 ALQDQERPYGP
+141 ALQEQERPYGP
-152 WQNSGN
+152 WQGSGD

-172 LTGGE
+172 LAGGE
-177 RLYGQQMA
+177 RLYGQRMDG
-185 PFDLAIVDEA
+185 FSLAIVDEA

-212 TRIPADF
+212 ARIPADF

-230 AAARPQKGADGQELE
+230 AAPRPQKGADGQEVE
-245 IASMADDPDG
+245 IATMGQDSE
-255 TYGAWL
+255 TYGPWL

-297 ARRGRRLALLQTA
+297 AQRGRRLALLQTA
-310 LLEHAAAYNL
+310 LLEHAAAHNL

-332 AAAFADK
+332 AAAFAEK
-339 LPETAA
+339 MPETAA
-345 ALYVNDAS
+345 ELYVNDAS
-353 DDDLAAADK
+353 DDDLAAADR
-362 LPKSSVNARFYELEA
+362 LPASSIDAEFYELEA

-396 VTERREVLRQF
+396 VSERREVLRQF
-407 AGGIDAADR
+407 ANGIDAAGR

-434 ITGDRGV
+434 ITGERGV
-441 EAICFADT
+441 EAVCFADT

-463 LRLNKDGSTKI
+463 LRLNRDGSTKV

-519 ASRALT
+519 ASRALS
-525 SGQRKVHVR
+525 SGKRKVHVR
-534 RDANGQII
+534 RDEDGQIV
-542 GAGGEGDGEDQEQD
+542 GTGGEGDGEDQEQD

-574 TATIAAF
+574 ASTIAAF
-581 LRTRVYRPE
+581 LRTRVYQPE

-596 GYQALIRWRK
+596 GYQALIRWRA

-617 YDVEAEV
+617 YDVEVEV
-624 GVTKDFPLG
+624 GATKAFPLG

-672 ETKLAALRS
+672 ESKLAALRS
-681 YRRAMG
+681 YRQATG
-687 HLAPRQDAVWGEGD
+687 HLAPRQDQVWGEGE
-701 AMVPVGQHA
+701 AMVPVGQHI

-721 DAERAA
+721 DQERAA

-733 AAIDEDWNCPW
+733 AAIDPDWNCPW

-761 DGVLPAIQPGVLFEG
+761 DGSLPEIQPGVLMDG
-776 DDLGK
+776 DDIGR
-781 WLARQREAS
+781 WLQRQS
-790 TWAQLS
+790 QPGTWAQLS
-796 AEQQERLSQLGVK
+796 TEQQERLSKLGVK
-809 PLEAPSPAP
+809 PVRAPSPAP
-818 SAKRAANGQSKAEQ
+818 AAKRATKRPGKAQQ
-832 AFHRGLAALTQWVER
+832 AFQRGLAALAQWVER
-847 EGAHRPAP
+847 EGAHRPVP
-855 RGHSEQIAVD
+855 RGHAEEIAVD
-865 GEAEPVTVKLGVWV
+865 GEPEPVVIKLGVWT
-879 SNTKSRWD
+879 SNVRARRD
-887 KLTPEQQA
+887 KLTQEQLD
-895 ALAALGVPWA
+895 ALRELGMEWA
-905 KAAVPAPSG
+905 
-914 GPAPV
+914 
-919 RDAPVQPAPSGEQA
+919 
-933 QEYPDQGDPV
+933 
-943 TAEERETS
+943 
-951 RGTARAR
+951 
-958 RMNELMRKH
+958 
-967 TKAELLRMAYAGGLV
+967 
-982 NHNSPE
+982 
-988 KWRKDEIASTVVDTE
+988 
-1003 FRTADRAAPARPA
+1003 
-1016 SATARPVPAQPLPLP
+1016 
-1031 QQDHHDEC
+1031 
-1039 DKSVYEGGTCTCDLI
+1039 
-1054 EQYGPPSERDD
+1054 
-1065 Y
+1065 